1 MWDPKEPLHPAWESH
16 RDRHKR
22 PALQSLHSF
31 GIPRTGIYDELGME
45 SLQLIKTF
53 TNEEKETC
61 KTAKGWFWCCTKN
74 SSHTI
79 IVLLL
84 QYCKLKRTSD
94 ESAQEWM
101 GRLQTKVSDCD
112 CNECVRRLTVM
123 HCFCLFRIHLDCFTL
138 RLVLV
143 VMTVNCI
150 YWACT
155 YLPHWDYHLAL
166 CSYCPRSEKPL
177 MLLKVYWPK
186 QVCKW
191 NLTNQMKSPSMYALS
206 MPQVYVC

>member
-112 CNECVRRLTVM
+112 CNECDRRLTEQ
-123 HCFCLFRIHLDCFTL
+123 FIPGLDDDGMINEIQREVSTLEDIDDATSEWYNYGPKGL
-138 RLVLV
+138 RLRLRE
-143 VMTVNCI
+143 
-150 YWACT
+150 
-155 YLPHWDYHLAL
+155 HK
-166 CSYCPRSEKPL
+166 RSIRQYERS
-177 MLLKVYWPK
+177 
-186 QVCKW
+186 QGH
-191 NLTNQMKSPSMYALS
+191 
-206 MPQVYVC
+206 